1 MRKIAYPAFAIL
13 LATTFAITGF
23 DFGDP
28 SFQKNQKEY
37 ILLGIAVILCVI
49 YLINRFSKP

>member
-13 LATTFAITGF
+13 LAATFGITGF
-23 DFGDP
+23 DFDDP
-28 SFQKNQKEY
+28 GFQENQKEY
-37 ILLGIAVILCVI
+37 ILLGIAVILSVI